1 MQEKEED
8 KYSKKSFGY
17 SLIFFCFY
25 GDFRIFCGYKWDSL
39 DF

>member
-17 SLIFFCFY
+17 SLIFFVFMVILEY
-25 GDFRIFCGYKWDSL
+25 FVVINGIV
-39 DF
+39 